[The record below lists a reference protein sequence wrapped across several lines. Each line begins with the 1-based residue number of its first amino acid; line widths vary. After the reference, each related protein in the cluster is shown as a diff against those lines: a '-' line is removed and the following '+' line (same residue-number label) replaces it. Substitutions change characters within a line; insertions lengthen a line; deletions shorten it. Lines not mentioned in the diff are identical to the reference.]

1 MVPTRS
7 PSPLVPTTPITVNLD
22 LDTNDD
28 GALDLP
34 NGVVLTDAVGYVDGD
49 AGDFVYGG
57 VALTQ
62 SSGTP
67 DALTRFLN
75 SNVAFSAAAFYNGD
89 LLGPNPADNEYDSAK
104 ASTNFPNGGRL
115 TPGAPNTLAAANT
128 APVLNN
134 QTFNATTQGAFSV
147 ALNATDADG
156 DTLTYSVTAG
166 TSLPA
171 GLSLNTAT
179 GVISG
184 TPAATGVF
192 RFSINVS
199 DGTATTTAK
208 YALVVSN
215 RADGVGPLITYDAL
229 PASGTRADYA
239 SRSLSGTV
247 QDVASGTTPP
257 SGVSRVL
264 VQLRTGDN
272 TQAYN
277 GSAFSPNLGVGYYV
291 ATLGAGG
298 VSDVRSYDSSLSFF
312 PGNIAPGD
320 YLLLLYP
327 QDNAGNYTAQFIKFT
342 IVASS
347 AAAAAKA
354 QPPGGSSNVS

>member
-1 MVPTRS
+1 MGGVVDIGAFESNFSFNNAPAVA
-7 PSPLVPTTPITVNLD
+7 PSLAPANPKTDQTIVAT
-22 LDTNDD
+22 
-28 GALDLP
+28 P
-34 NGVVLTDAVGYVDGD
+34 NGTDADNDPLTYVYTFSVNNVQKQSGPSASFDLSV
-49 AGDFVYGG
+49 AG
-57 VALTQ
+57 
-62 SSGTP
+62 
-67 DALTRFLN
+67 
-75 SNVAFSAAAFYNGD
+75 NGD
-89 LLGPNPADNEYDSAK
+89 KGDIVRVSVVANDGKENSLP
-104 ASTNFPNGGRL
+104 STAQV
-115 TPGAPNTLAAANT
+115 TVANT

-134 QTFNATTQGAFSV
+134 QTFNATIQGNFSV

-342 IVASS
+342 IVQSQTAPPSVS
-347 AAAAAKA
+347 ARK
-354 QPPGGSSNVS
+354 SVEFS